1 MVIYIFGSD
10 TCKYCKSAKDL
21 LSKHGI
27 SYVYIDWHTELT
39 QGERDRINE
48 ETVERTL
55 PKIYLDSV
63 FLKGGYASLSLLDY
77 NVLKNFEQIPVC
89 LKFIKFSEKS
99 QTCF

>member
-10 TCKYCKSAKDL
+10 TCKYCKYSKEFL
-21 LSKHGI
+21 NKHGI
-27 SYVYIDWHTELT
+27 SFVYIDWHLELT
-39 QGERDRINE
+39 QDERDRINE

-77 NVLKNFEQIPVC
+77 TVLRNFEIIPAC
-89 LKFIKFSEKS
+89 LKFTKFSEKS